1 MAAAGDATRVE
12 VTFVAGPLGLG
23 LAESRRVVKVT
34 EGGAA
39 DTLGVRVGD
48 VLLVVGDRDV
58 SGLAYEEV
66 LAHIKAAP
74 RPVRLL
80 RRPEPIEALAPV
92 PDDPPVSFRWR
103 GARHRVRRA
112 EGPERLAPEWWRP
125 DHGATRD
132 YYRVE
137 DETGARFWLF
147 RAGLYGADP
156 PPRWWLHG
164 LFG

>member
-80 RRPEPIEALAPV
+80 HGQRDPDVPWQLALRIA
-92 PDDPPVSFRWR
+92 
-103 GARHRVRRA
+103 
-112 EGPERLAPEWWRP
+112 ERLESDDVRVTLIKDGDHRLSRP
-125 DHGATRD
+125 QDLALLIGT
-132 YYRVE
+132 V
-137 DETGARFWLF
+137 DELIG
-147 RAGLYGADP
+147 
-156 PPRWWLHG
+156 
-164 LFG
+164 